1 MSGIDGC
8 YYCDDEGF
16 KYHPGDIF
24 SKEYG
29 PRGGKRKLATEERN
43 FWQEVSSCL
52 QEYYG
57 LGAYQARKKIYELEE
72 RMMGASPKVLE
83 ITYHYS
89 PKRIAKDIMEYI
101 NE

>member
-16 KYHPGDIF
+16 EYYPGAVF

-29 PRGGKRKLATEERN
+29 PRGGRRKNELDERN

-52 QEYYG
+52 QEDHG

-72 RMMGASPKVLE
+72 RFMGARPKVVELN
-83 ITYHYS
+83 YHYS
-89 PKRIAKDIMEYI
+89 PKRIAEEIMEYKD
-101 NE
+101 E